1 MEMRKFAWG
10 IGGFGLSVHQNWWDG
25 PLLGRAT
32 FVHLGDLE
40 SRWTAVHLSRQGR
53 IMTQRMA
60 REIRIQAYR
69 DYRLGKINYDEVQ
82 LIVAWT
88 KK

>member
-1 MEMRKFAWG
+1 
-10 IGGFGLSVHQNWWDG
+10 
-25 PLLGRAT
+25 
-32 FVHLGDLE
+32 
-40 SRWTAVHLSRQGR
+40 
-53 IMTQRMA
+53 MTQRMA

-69 DYRLGKINYDEVQ
+69 DYRLGKINYEEVQ